1 MKKANL
7 KFRNYLLKSNPD
19 LIVYAEN
26 IDKMSQEEFAEIR
39 HNSFGASDSS
49 RILGVNPFPG
59 GSKEELFNEKLN
71 RITNEEIGKKPSVRM
86 GRDLEPL
93 IMAKVEELTGQT
105 LLKPTDMFLNKVTGQ
120 SVNFDGISYDDT
132 INKYIPREIK
142 TISVWGRKHYDFSKA
157 VNLEE
162 EPKGRIMSFFIPE
175 VPSNLDGIKFKGEN
189 KMANLIQY
197 NADIAGIPAYYYTQL
212 QQQID
217 KSGAPYGT
225 LTVMDVS
232 SWTVYEYTI
241 ERAQPIIEHLRSES
255 MFLYLK
261 LKVKRLTEIKKDG
274 E

>member
-1 MKKANL
+1 MKKQNL
-7 KFRNYLLKSNPD
+7 IFRKHLLKSNPD
-19 LIVYAEN
+19 LVLYAEN
-26 IDKMSQEEFAEIR
+26 IDEMSQDEFAEIR

-59 GSKEELFNEKLN
+59 GNIEALFDEKLN
-71 RITNEEIGKKPSVRM
+71 RITNDEIGKKPTVRM

-93 IMAKVEELTGQT
+93 IMSKVELFTGKT
-105 LLKPTDMFLNKVTGQ
+105 LLKPTDMFLNSVTGQ
-120 SVNFDGISYDDT
+120 SVNFDGISYDET

-157 VNLEE
+157 INLEE
-162 EPKGRIMSFFIPE
+162 EPEGRIMSYFIPE
-175 VPSNLDGIKFKGEN
+175 VPANLDGVKFKGEN
-189 KMANLIQY
+189 KMANLVQY
-197 NADIAGIPAYYYTQL
+197 NADLAGIPAYYYTQL

-217 KSGAPYGT
+217 ILDAPYGT
-225 LTVMDVS
+225 ITVMDVS

-241 ERAQPIIEHLRSES
+241 ERAQPIIEYLRSES

-261 LKVKRLTEIKKDG
+261 LRARRIGEIKKDG